1 MGKYVFKRI
10 LTGILAVFVVLVI
23 NFFLIYSSPGDPI
36 RILAGKDNPSE
47 EMIAELQAKYG
58 LDEPLPVQLF
68 SYLKNISKGDFGQSI
83 LHNESVLKLVYDT
96 LGPTLLLVLTSTFL
110 ALIIGTLL
118 GIYASRHH
126 GTKRDSFF
134 TGVAY
139 VLNSMPP
146 FWLGIMLIMIF
157 ASWFKLLPTSGMV
170 DVRASL
176 QGFAYY
182 MDMLKHLILP
192 ALTLTLIQIPT
203 YFKLAQTTVLQVKS
217 EDFITTFRATG
228 MSESKIFNK
237 YVLKN
242 VLLPTITVFGISLAY
257 VITGSALVEIVFSWP
272 GAGRLMLDAIMQRD
286 YPLLMGIY
294 LIVAIS
300 IAVMMVITDIIYAL
314 VDPRIRYK

>member
-1 MGKYVFKRI
+1 
-10 LTGILAVFVVLVI
+10 
-23 NFFLIYSSPGDPI
+23 
-36 RILAGKDNPSE
+36 
-47 EMIAELQAKYG
+47 
-58 LDEPLPVQLF
+58 
-68 SYLKNISKGDFGQSI
+68 
-83 LHNESVLKLVYDT
+83 
-96 LGPTLLLVLTSTFL
+96 
-110 ALIIGTLL
+110 
-118 GIYASRHH
+118 
-126 GTKRDSFF
+126 SFF
-134 TGVAY
+134 TGIAY

-170 DVRASL
+170 DVRANL